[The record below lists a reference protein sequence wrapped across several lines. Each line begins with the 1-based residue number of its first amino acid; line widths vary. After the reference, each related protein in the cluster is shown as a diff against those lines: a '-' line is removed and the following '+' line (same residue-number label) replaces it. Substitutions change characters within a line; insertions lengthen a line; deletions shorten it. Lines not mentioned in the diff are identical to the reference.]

1 MLVVADAS
9 VLVPALIDFSELGA
23 HVRSRLVDL
32 ASGRP
37 LHIVHTLT
45 QIEIV
50 STLQQLAA
58 QDSITN
64 TQAEHAI
71 RSFIQLPTLRHDITR
86 SMATRSWELRHSV
99 TAYDAAYIA
108 LVEWLSAD
116 GLEAA
121 CLATADQQLANAP
134 GLSIQFELFE
144 P

>member
-9 VLVPALIDFSELGA
+9 VLVPALIDFGPLGDQ
-23 HVRSRLVDL
+23 VRARLVEL

-58 QDSITN
+58 RGSITS

-71 RSFIQLPTLRHDITR
+71 RSFIQLPTLRHDITQ

-99 TAYDAAYIA
+99 TAYDAAYVA
-108 LVEWLSAD
+108 LVEWLAAD
-116 GLEAA
+116 ELEAA
-121 CLATADQQLANAP
+121 CLATADTQLANAP
-134 GLSIQFELFE
+134 GLSIPFEVFE

>member
-9 VLVPALIDFSELGA
+9 VLVPALIDFGDLGD
-23 HVRSRLVDL
+23 HIRSRLVEL
-32 ASGRP
+32 ACGRP

-50 STLQQLAA
+50 STLHQLAA
-58 QDSITN
+58 QDSITSA
-64 TQAEHAI
+64 QAEHAI

-86 SMATRSWELRHSV
+86 SMVTRSWELRHSV
-99 TAYDAAYIA
+99 TAYAAAYIA
-108 LVEWLSAD
+108 LVEWLAAD
-116 GLEAA
+116 ELEAA
-121 CLATADQQLANAP
+121 CLATADQQLASAT